1 MSLEVINI
9 NKSYGEVKA
18 LKNIS
23 FKLKKGEI
31 VGFLGPNGAG
41 KSTLMKIITSFINQ
55 DSGKVIISS
64 IDKDV
69 DAILT
74 KSKIGYLSENNPL
87 YNEMTVLEY
96 LNFVSQI
103 YNLKDSKKRI
113 LKVSKEIGLVKV
125 MEQEINSLS
134 KGFRQRVGIAAS
146 LVHDPEI
153 LLLDEPTTGL
163 DPNQLVEIRHLIKK
177 IGQEKIILLST
188 HIMQEI
194 PKICN
199 RVIVINNGKLVDDK
213 SLHSKEEKEIDFDE
227 YFYNLTK

>member
-9 NKSYGEVKA
+9 NKSYDGLKA
-18 LKNIS
+18 LNNIS

-55 DSGKVIISS
+55 DSGEVIISS
-64 IDKDV
+64 INKDV
-69 DAILT
+69 DTILT

-87 YNEMTVLEY
+87 YNDMKVIEY
-96 LNFVSQI
+96 LNFISQL
-103 YNLKDSKKRI
+103 YKLKNSKKRI
-113 LKVSKEIGLVKV
+113 LLVSKQIGLEKV
-125 MEQEINSLS
+125 MNQEINSLS
-134 KGFRQRVGIAAS
+134 KGFKQRVGIAAA

-163 DPNQLVEIRHLIKK
+163 DPNQLVEIRQLIKE
-177 IGQEKIILLST
+177 IGKKKIILLST

-199 RVIVINNGKLVDDK
+199 RVIVINNGNIVDDK
-213 SLHSKEEKEIDFDE
+213 SLNSEEEKIIDFDE
-227 YFYNLTK
+227 YFYSLTK

>member
-9 NKSYGEVKA
+9 NKSYDGLKA
-18 LKNIS
+18 LNNIS

-55 DSGKVIISS
+55 DSGEVIISS
-64 IDKDV
+64 INKDV
-69 DAILT
+69 DTILT

-87 YNEMTVLEY
+87 YNDMKVVEY
-96 LNFVSQI
+96 LNFISQL
-103 YNLKDSKKRI
+103 YKLKNSKKRI
-113 LKVSKEIGLVKV
+113 LLVSKQIGLEKV
-125 MEQEINSLS
+125 MNQEINSLS
-134 KGFRQRVGIAAS
+134 KGFKQRVGIAAAM
-146 LVHDPEI
+146 VHDPEI

-163 DPNQLVEIRHLIKK
+163 DPNQLVEIRQLIKE
-177 IGQEKIILLST
+177 IGKKKIILLST

-199 RVIVINNGKLVDDK
+199 RVIVINNGNIVDDK
-213 SLHSKEEKEIDFDE
+213 SLNSKEEEIIDFDE
-227 YFYNLTK
+227 YFYRLTK

>member
-9 NKSYGEVKA
+9 NKSYDGLKA
-18 LKNIS
+18 LNNIS

-55 DSGKVIISS
+55 DSGEVIISS
-64 IDKDV
+64 INKDV
-69 DAILT
+69 DTILT

-87 YNEMTVLEY
+87 YNDMKVVEY
-96 LNFVSQI
+96 LNFISQL
-103 YNLKDSKKRI
+103 YKLKNSKKRI
-113 LKVSKEIGLVKV
+113 LLVSKQIGLEKV
-125 MEQEINSLS
+125 MNQEINSLS
-134 KGFRQRVGIAAS
+134 NGFKQRVGIAAA

-163 DPNQLVEIRHLIKK
+163 DPNQLVEIRQLIKE
-177 IGQEKIILLST
+177 IGKKKIILLST

-199 RVIVINNGKLVDDK
+199 RVIVINNGNIVDDK
-213 SLHSKEEKEIDFDE
+213 SLNSKEEKIIDFDE
-227 YFYNLTK
+227 YFYSLTK

>member
-9 NKSYGEVKA
+9 NKSYDGLKA
-18 LKNIS
+18 LNNIS

-55 DSGKVIISS
+55 DSGEVIISS
-64 IDKDV
+64 INKDV
-69 DAILT
+69 DTILT

-87 YNEMTVLEY
+87 YNDMKVVEY
-96 LNFVSQI
+96 LNFISQL
-103 YNLKDSKKRI
+103 YKLKNSKKRI
-113 LKVSKEIGLVKV
+113 LLVSKQIGLEKV
-125 MEQEINSLS
+125 MNQEINSLS
-134 KGFRQRVGIAAS
+134 KGFKQRVGIAAA

-163 DPNQLVEIRHLIKK
+163 DPNQLVEIRQLIKE
-177 IGQEKIILLST
+177 IGKKKIILLST

-199 RVIVINNGKLVDDK
+199 RVIVINNGNIVDDK
-213 SLHSKEEKEIDFDE
+213 SLNSKDEKIIDFDE
-227 YFYNLTK
+227 YFYSLTK

>member
-9 NKSYGEVKA
+9 NKSYGGLKA
-18 LKNIS
+18 LNNIS

-55 DSGKVIISS
+55 DSGEVIISS
-64 IDKDV
+64 INKDV
-69 DAILT
+69 DTILT

-87 YNEMTVLEY
+87 YNDMKVVEY
-96 LNFVSQI
+96 LNFISQL
-103 YNLKDSKKRI
+103 YKLKNSKKRI
-113 LKVSKEIGLVKV
+113 LLVSKQIGLEKV
-125 MEQEINSLS
+125 MNQEINSLS
-134 KGFRQRVGIAAS
+134 KGFKQRVGIAAA

-163 DPNQLVEIRHLIKK
+163 DPNQLVEIRQLIKE
-177 IGQEKIILLST
+177 IGKKKIILLST

-199 RVIVINNGKLVDDK
+199 RVIVINNGNIVDDK
-213 SLHSKEEKEIDFDE
+213 SINSKEEKIIDFDE
-227 YFYNLTK
+227 YFYSLTK

>member
-9 NKSYGEVKA
+9 NKSYDGLKA
-18 LKNIS
+18 LNNIS

-55 DSGKVIISS
+55 DSGEVIISS
-64 IDKDV
+64 INKDV
-69 DAILT
+69 DTILT

-87 YNEMTVLEY
+87 YNDMKVIEY
-96 LNFVSQI
+96 LNFISQL
-103 YNLKDSKKRI
+103 YKLKNSKKRI
-113 LKVSKEIGLVKV
+113 LLVSKQIGLEKV
-125 MEQEINSLS
+125 MNQEINSLS
-134 KGFRQRVGIAAS
+134 KGFKQRVGIAAA

-163 DPNQLVEIRHLIKK
+163 DPNQLVEIRQLIKE
-177 IGQEKIILLST
+177 IGKKKIILLST

-199 RVIVINNGKLVDDK
+199 RVIVINNGNIVDDK
-213 SLHSKEEKEIDFDE
+213 SLNSKEEKIIDFDE
-227 YFYNLTK
+227 YFYSLTK

>member
-96 LNFVSQI
+96 LNFISQI
-103 YNLKDSKKRI
+103 YKLKDSKKRI

-134 KGFRQRVGIAAS
+134 KGFRQRVGIAAT

>member
-1 MSLEVINI
+1 MSLEIINI
-9 NKSYGEVKA
+9 NKSYGEVNA

-23 FKLKKGEI
+23 FKLKRGEI

-41 KSTLMKIITSFINQ
+41 KSTLMKIITSFVKQ
-55 DSGKVIISS
+55 DSGMVIISS
-64 IDKDV
+64 IDKDT
-69 DAILT
+69 DQILT

-87 YNEMTVLEY
+87 YNEMTVIEY
-96 LNFVSQI
+96 LNFISQI
-103 YNLKDSKKRI
+103 YKLNNRKNRILLVSEQIGLDKVMSKKI
-113 LKVSKEIGLVKV
+113 
-125 MEQEINSLS
+125 QSLS
-134 KGFRQRVGIAAS
+134 KGFRQRVGIAAA

-163 DPNQLVEIRHLIKK
+163 DPNQLIEIRHLIKK

-199 RVIVINNGKLVDDK
+199 RVLVINNGGLVDDK
-213 SLHSKEEKEIDFDE
+213 LLNSQEDKKIDFDE
-227 YFYNLTK
+227 YFYSLTN

>member
-9 NKSYGEVKA
+9 NKSYGGLKA
-18 LKNIS
+18 LNNIS

-55 DSGKVIISS
+55 DSGEVLISS
-64 IDKDV
+64 INKDI
-69 DAILT
+69 DTILT

-87 YNEMTVLEY
+87 YNDMKVVEY
-96 LNFVSQI
+96 LNFISQL
-103 YNLKDSKKRI
+103 YKLKNSKKRI
-113 LKVSKEIGLVKV
+113 LLVSKQIGLEKV
-125 MEQEINSLS
+125 MNQEINSLS
-134 KGFRQRVGIAAS
+134 KGFKQRVGIAAA

-163 DPNQLVEIRHLIKK
+163 DPNQLVEIRQLIKE
-177 IGQEKIILLST
+177 IGKKKIILLST

-199 RVIVINNGKLVDDK
+199 RVIVINNGNIVDDK
-213 SLHSKEEKEIDFDE
+213 SINSKEEKIIDFDE
-227 YFYNLTK
+227 YFYSLTK